1 MARHEAPGVRR
12 KQIIDAAMRCISKQ
26 GYHGTRM
33 DDIVAASGLSK
44 GAIYWHFKSKEEIFL
59 ALLDDVE
66 GAIFTSLDPAADL
79 SPLDAI
85 KAGCRGAI
93 TAIAALRPHGQ
104 TWTEF
109 FTNPLSRKRMSRSY
123 KQSRDRL
130 SALVEQGID
139 EGEIADC
146 DPFGAAAA
154 ITAMIEGLIL
164 QAFLDRR
171 FDLDQAFDSS
181 WALMARGL
189 AATPAD

>member
-1 MARHEAPGVRR
+1 MARHEAPEVRR
-12 KQIIDAAMRCISKQ
+12 KQILDAALRCISKN

-59 ALLDDVE
+59 ALMDDVDA
-66 GAIFTSLDPAADL
+66 AIFNSLDPAADL
-79 SPLDAI
+79 SPLEAI
-85 KAGCRGAI
+85 KAGCLGAV
-93 TAIAALRPHGQ
+93 TALSSLRPHAQ

-130 SALVEQGID
+130 SALVEQGIA
-139 EGEIADC
+139 EGEITDC

-171 FDLDQAFDSS
+171 FDLDRAFESS

-189 AATPAD
+189 ARRSG